1 MWLDNISSIG
11 GYSLYFDFDKEHDVN
26 NLHNAEYSGFGL
38 WERDLNT
45 DFLLLSTSFRQR
57 TNRMLMV
64 SITFWR
70 YKCPSVVS
78 NIDQIHISI
87 VCSCLWLDDT
97 EYNLI

>member
-26 NLHNAEYSGFGL
+26 NLHNAEYSWTLG
-38 WERDLNT
+38 ERFEYC
-45 DFLLLSTSFRQR
+45 FLLLSTSFRQR